1 MKKWADKLKCK
12 NCKYKT
18 NIANMSETGSAICS
32 YPSSWFP
39 VNIEDN
45 CHFIPEKKEITC
57 SDCSRLHEDMACFS
71 CSEDDSAIFNGQLC
85 RGFIDKR
92 KEELKIAD
100 KCEKE
105 ADITLSD
112 IEKMNM
118 YDIKVAHIKED
129 KQRIIEIEGKFS
141 GIDTLKN
148 LLKM

>member
-1 MKKWADKLKCK
+1 MKCK

-18 NIANMSETGSAICS
+18 NIANTSEKGSAICS

-71 CSEDDSAIFNGQLC
+71 CAEDDSAIFNGQLC

-92 KEELKIAD
+92 R
-100 KCEKE
+100 
-105 ADITLSD
+105 
-112 IEKMNM
+112 IE
-118 YDIKVAHIKED
+118 
-129 KQRIIEIEGKFS
+129 
-141 GIDTLKN
+141 
-148 LLKM
+148 

>member
-1 MKKWADKLKCK
+1 MKKEADKLKCK

-18 NIANMSETGSAICS
+18 NIANTSETGSAICS

-71 CSEDDSAIFNGQLC
+71 CTEDDSAIFNGQLC

-92 KEELKIAD
+92 KEEIGKILLDEIIIDLTKNKVAISKD
-100 KCEKE
+100 FLEKLRRTY
-105 ADITLSD
+105 AAIDN
-112 IEKMNM
+112 KMNM
-118 YDIKVAHIKED
+118 RCKYEEFLEYGENEK
-129 KQRIIEIEGKFS
+129 
-141 GIDTLKN
+141 
-148 LLKM
+148 